1 MIIIHEDGRVERDVP
16 HVDYTSITK
25 AVNPPGRDD
34 PFTTVPLPEGMA
46 CGYTMWAN
54 DVGLLIGLREN
65 LGAQMLASYAPLV
78 GPVCVTTFEESGDE
92 ELLGEVT
99 PLAKANFETRLNEFL
114 RYADDLAAR
123 RAAPV
128 N

>member
-16 HVDYTSITK
+16 HVDYKSITA

-34 PFTTVPLPEGMA
+34 PFTAVPLPEGIA

-54 DVGLLIGLREN
+54 DCGLLVGLIEN
-65 LGAQMLASYAPLV
+65 LGAQFLASYAPLV
-78 GPVCVTTFEESGDE
+78 GPVCITTFEESGDH
-92 ELLGEVT
+92 ELLELVT
-99 PLAKANFETRLNEFL
+99 PQAKENFETRLNELL
-114 RYADDLAAR
+114 RFAANAVAR
-123 RAAPV
+123 SAAPL